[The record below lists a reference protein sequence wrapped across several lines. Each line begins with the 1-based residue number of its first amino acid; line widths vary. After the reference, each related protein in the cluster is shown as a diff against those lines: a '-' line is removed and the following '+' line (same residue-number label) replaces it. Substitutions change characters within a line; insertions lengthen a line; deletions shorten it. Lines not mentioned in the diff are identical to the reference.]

1 MTDFDKLLEKELK
14 RIDKRIDTLKEKSFY
29 YGSKYDN
36 EIDALNKEK
45 RILQSLA
52 TDDEKSKIIKKIKE
66 MERNFHIGSSTANEL
81 IDFIENLQ
89 VLRK

>member
-1 MTDFDKLLEKELK
+1 MTDFDKLLEKEFK
-14 RIDKRIDTLKEKSFY
+14 RIDKRINTLIDKSFV
-29 YGSKYDN
+29 YGNKYDG
-36 EIDALNKEK
+36 EIDALNREK

-52 TDDEKSKIIKKIKE
+52 TDDEKAKIIRKIKE
-66 MERNFHIGSSTANEL
+66 MERSFYIGSSAANEL

>member
-14 RIDKRIDTLKEKSFY
+14 RIDKRIATLKEKSFY

-66 MERNFHIGSSTANEL
+66 MERSFHIGSSAANEL

>member
-66 MERNFHIGSSTANEL
+66 MEI
-81 IDFIENLQ
+81 
-89 VLRK
+89 

>member
-14 RIDKRIDTLKEKSFY
+14 RINTLIDKSFV
-29 YGSKYDN
+29 YGNKYDD
-36 EIDALNKEK
+36 EIDALNREK

>member
-29 YGSKYDN
+29 YGSKHDN

-52 TDDEKSKIIKKIKE
+52 TDDEKSKIIKK
-66 MERNFHIGSSTANEL
+66 
-81 IDFIENLQ
+81 
-89 VLRK
+89 